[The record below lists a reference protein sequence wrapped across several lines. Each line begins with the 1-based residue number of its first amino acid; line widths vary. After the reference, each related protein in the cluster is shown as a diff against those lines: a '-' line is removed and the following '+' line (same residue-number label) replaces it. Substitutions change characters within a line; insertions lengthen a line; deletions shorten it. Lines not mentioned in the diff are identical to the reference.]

1 MEYGLIGEHLGHS
14 FSKEIHNRIA
24 DYDYILKEIEP
35 WKLTDFI
42 TARKYRGLNVT
53 IPYKQAVIEL
63 LDYVDE
69 AALDIGAVNTIVN
82 RDGRLYGYN
91 TDYLGMR
98 ELILNNGMDLQDA
111 TVLILGSGGTS
122 KTAYKVAESLGA
134 KEIIKVSR
142 HPKNGEITYEE
153 AYRDYSYA
161 DAIINT
167 TPCGM
172 YPETNGCPI
181 DISRFTNLRAV
192 VDAIYNPLNTRLV
205 LSARQRGIKAS
216 GGLYMLVAQAVKASE
231 LFFDTTYD
239 PAVLDNIFRSME
251 GQKKNIVLIGMPGCG
266 KSTIGIALRDRLNRE
281 FIDSD
286 AEIVK
291 RAGREIPQ
299 IFSEYG
305 EEYFRK
311 LESEVIFDLSKRTGI
326 IIATGGGAVINNK
339 NVEELKKNG
348 ELIWLNRPIEGIV
361 PTDDR
366 PLSND
371 RDKLIKL
378 FAVREP
384 IYRAAAD
391 REIDA
396 CDSIEGIV
404 ERIGSMYEHQNN

>member
-42 TARKYRGLNVT
+42 TAREYRGLNVT

-305 EEYFRK
+305 EKYFRK

>member
-24 DYDYILKEIEP
+24 DYDYFLKEIKP
-35 WKLTDFI
+35 DRLKDFI
-42 TARKYRGLNVT
+42 TSREYRGLNVT
-53 IPYKQAVIEL
+53 IPYKQDVIAW
-63 LDYVDE
+63 LDEVDE

-98 ELILNNGMDLQDA
+98 ELILSNGMDLQAA

-134 KEIIKVSR
+134 KQIIKVSR
-142 HPKNGEITYEE
+142 HPKNGENTYEE

-172 YPETNGCPI
+172 YPDTEGCPI
-181 DISRFTNLRAV
+181 DVSRFTNLRAV

-231 LFFDTTYD
+231 LFFDTTYV
-239 PAVLDNIFRSME
+239 PAVMESIFASME

-266 KSTIGIALRDRLNRE
+266 KSTVGMALKDRLNRE

-291 RAGREIPQ
+291 RAGIEIPR

-311 LESEVIFDLSKRTGI
+311 LESEVISDLSKRTGI
-326 IIATGGGAVINNK
+326 VIATGGGAILNDK

-348 ELIWLNRPIEGIV
+348 ELIWLNRPIDSII
-361 PTDDR
+361 PTEDR

-378 FAVREP
+378 YTVREP

-404 ERIGSMYEHQNN
+404 ERIGSLYENQSN

>member
-35 WKLTDFI
+35 DRLKDFI
-42 TARKYRGLNVT
+42 TSREYRGLNVT
-53 IPYKQAVIEL
+53 IPYKQDVIAW
-63 LDYVDE
+63 LDEVDE

-98 ELILNNGMDLQDA
+98 ELILSNGMDLQAA

-134 KEIIKVSR
+134 KQIIKVSR

-153 AYRDYSYA
+153 AYRDYLYA

-172 YPETNGCPI
+172 YPDTEGCPI
-181 DISRFTNLRAV
+181 DVSRFNNLSAV

-231 LFFDTTYD
+231 LFFDTTYA
-239 PAVLDNIFRSME
+239 PAVMESIFGSME
-251 GQKKNIVLIGMPGCG
+251 GQKKNIVLIGMPGSG
-266 KSTIGIALRDRLNRE
+266 KSTVGMALKDRLNRE

-286 AEIVK
+286 VEIVK
-291 RAGREIPQ
+291 RAGIEIPR

-305 EEYFRK
+305 EVYFRK
-311 LESEVIFDLSKRTGI
+311 LESEVISDLSKRTGI
-326 IIATGGGAVINNK
+326 VIATGGGAILNDK

-348 ELIWLNRPIEGIV
+348 ELIWLNRPIDSII
-361 PTDDR
+361 PTEDR

-378 FAVREP
+378 YTVREP

-404 ERIGSMYEHQNN
+404 ERIGSMYENQSN

>member
-35 WKLTDFI
+35 DRLKDFI
-42 TARKYRGLNVT
+42 TSREYRGLNVT
-53 IPYKQAVIEL
+53 IPYKQDVIAW
-63 LDYVDE
+63 LDEVDE

-98 ELILNNGMDLQDA
+98 ELILSNGMDLQAA

-134 KEIIKVSR
+134 KQIIKVSR

-172 YPETNGCPI
+172 YPDTEGCPI
-181 DISRFTNLRAV
+181 DVSRFNNLSAV

-231 LFFDTTYD
+231 LFFDTTYA
-239 PAVLDNIFRSME
+239 PAVMESIFDSME

-266 KSTIGIALRDRLNRE
+266 KSTVGKALKDRLNRE

-291 RAGREIPQ
+291 RAGIEIPR

-305 EEYFRK
+305 EVYFRK
-311 LESEVIFDLSKRTGI
+311 LESEVISDLSKRTGI
-326 IIATGGGAVINNK
+326 VIATGGGAILNDK

-348 ELIWLNRPIEGIV
+348 ELIWLNRPIDSII
-361 PTDDR
+361 PTEDR

-378 FAVREP
+378 YTVREP

-404 ERIGSMYEHQNN
+404 ERIGSMYENQSN

>member
-35 WKLTDFI
+35 CKLTDFI
-42 TARKYRGLNVT
+42 TAREYKGLNVT

-142 HPKNGEITYEE
+142 HPKNVEITYEE
-153 AYRDYSYA
+153 AYRDYAHA

>member
-24 DYDYILKEIEP
+24 DYDYFLKEIEP
-35 WKLTDFI
+35 DRLKDFI
-42 TARKYRGLNVT
+42 TSREYRGLNVT
-53 IPYKQAVIEL
+53 IPYKQDVIAW
-63 LDYVDE
+63 LDEVDE

-98 ELILNNGMDLQDA
+98 ELILSNGMDLQAA

-134 KEIIKVSR
+134 KQIIKVSR

-172 YPETNGCPI
+172 YPDTEGCPI
-181 DISRFTNLRAV
+181 DVSRFNNLSAV

-231 LFFDTTYD
+231 LFFDTTYA
-239 PAVLDNIFRSME
+239 PAVMESIFASME

-266 KSTIGIALRDRLNRE
+266 KSTVGMALKDRLNRE

-291 RAGREIPQ
+291 RAGIEIPR

-305 EEYFRK
+305 EVYFRK
-311 LESEVIFDLSKRTGI
+311 LESEVISDLSKRTGI
-326 IIATGGGAVINNK
+326 VIATGGGAILNDK

-348 ELIWLNRPIEGIV
+348 ELIWLNRPIDSII

-378 FAVREP
+378 YTVREP

-404 ERIGSMYEHQNN
+404 ERIGSMYENQSN

>member
-24 DYDYILKEIEP
+24 DYDYFLKEIEP
-35 WKLTDFI
+35 DRLKDFI
-42 TARKYRGLNVT
+42 TSREYRGLNVT
-53 IPYKQAVIEL
+53 IPYKQDVIAW
-63 LDYVDE
+63 LDEVDE

-98 ELILNNGMDLQDA
+98 ELILSNGMDLQAA

-134 KEIIKVSR
+134 KQIIKVSR

-172 YPETNGCPI
+172 YPDTEGCPI
-181 DISRFTNLRAV
+181 DVSRFNNLSAV

-231 LFFDTTYD
+231 LFFDTTYA
-239 PAVLDNIFRSME
+239 PAVMESIFASME

-266 KSTIGIALRDRLNRE
+266 KSTVGKALKDKLNRE

-291 RAGREIPQ
+291 RAGIEIPR

-305 EEYFRK
+305 EVYFRK
-311 LESEVIFDLSKRTGI
+311 LESEVISDLSKRTGI
-326 IIATGGGAVINNK
+326 VIATGGGAILNDK

-348 ELIWLNRPIEGIV
+348 ELIWLNRPIDSII
-361 PTDDR
+361 PTEDR

-378 FAVREP
+378 YTVREP

-404 ERIGSMYEHQNN
+404 ERIGSMYENQSN

>member
-1 MEYGLIGEHLGHS
+1 M
-14 FSKEIHNRIA
+14 
-24 DYDYILKEIEP
+24 
-35 WKLTDFI
+35 
-42 TARKYRGLNVT
+42 T

>member
-24 DYDYILKEIEP
+24 DYDYFLKEIEP
-35 WKLTDFI
+35 DRLKDFI
-42 TARKYRGLNVT
+42 TSREYRGLNVT
-53 IPYKQAVIEL
+53 IPYKQDVIAW
-63 LDYVDE
+63 LDEVDE

-98 ELILNNGMDLQDA
+98 ELILSNGMDLQAA

-134 KEIIKVSR
+134 KQIIKVSR

-172 YPETNGCPI
+172 YPDTEECPI
-181 DISRFTNLRAV
+181 DVSRFNNLSAV

-216 GGLYMLVAQAVKASE
+216 GGLYLLVAQAVKASE
-231 LFFDTTYD
+231 LFFDTTYA
-239 PAVLDNIFRSME
+239 PAVMESIFASME

-266 KSTIGIALRDRLNRE
+266 KSTVGMALKDRLNRE

-291 RAGREIPQ
+291 RAGIEIPR

-305 EEYFRK
+305 EVYFRK
-311 LESEVIFDLSKRTGI
+311 LESEVISDLSKRTGI
-326 IIATGGGAVINNK
+326 VIATGGGAILNDK

-348 ELIWLNRPIEGIV
+348 ELIWLNRPIDSII
-361 PTDDR
+361 PTEDR

-378 FAVREP
+378 YTVREP

-404 ERIGSMYEHQNN
+404 ERIGSMYENQSN

>member
-24 DYDYILKEIEP
+24 DYDYFLKEIEP
-35 WKLTDFI
+35 DRLKDFI
-42 TARKYRGLNVT
+42 TSREYRGLNVT
-53 IPYKQAVIEL
+53 IPYKQDVIAW
-63 LDYVDE
+63 LDEVDE

-98 ELILNNGMDLQDA
+98 ELILSNGMDLQAA

-134 KEIIKVSR
+134 KQIIKVSR

-172 YPETNGCPI
+172 YPDTEGCPI
-181 DISRFTNLRAV
+181 DVSRFTNLRAV

-231 LFFDTTYD
+231 LFFDTTYA
-239 PAVLDNIFRSME
+239 PAVMESIFASME

-266 KSTIGIALRDRLNRE
+266 KSTVGMALKDRLNRE

-291 RAGREIPQ
+291 RAGIEIPR

-305 EEYFRK
+305 EVYFRK
-311 LESEVIFDLSKRTGI
+311 LESEVISDLSKRTGI
-326 IIATGGGAVINNK
+326 VIATGGGAILNDK

-348 ELIWLNRPIEGIV
+348 ELIWLNRPIDSII

-378 FAVREP
+378 YTVREP

-404 ERIGSMYEHQNN
+404 ERIGSLYENQSN

>member
-181 DISRFTNLRAV
+181 DISRFTKLRAV

>member
-1 MEYGLIGEHLGHS
+1 M
-14 FSKEIHNRIA
+14 
-24 DYDYILKEIEP
+24 
-35 WKLTDFI
+35 
-42 TARKYRGLNVT
+42 
-53 IPYKQAVIEL
+53 
-63 LDYVDE
+63 
-69 AALDIGAVNTIVN
+69 
-82 RDGRLYGYN
+82 
-91 TDYLGMR
+91 
-98 ELILNNGMDLQDA
+98 
-111 TVLILGSGGTS
+111 
-122 KTAYKVAESLGA
+122 
-134 KEIIKVSR
+134 
-142 HPKNGEITYEE
+142 
-153 AYRDYSYA
+153 
-161 DAIINT
+161 
-167 TPCGM
+167 
-172 YPETNGCPI
+172 
-181 DISRFTNLRAV
+181 

-348 ELIWLNRPIEGIV
+348 KLIWLNRPIEGIV

>member
-35 WKLTDFI
+35 DRLKDFI
-42 TARKYRGLNVT
+42 TSREYRGLNVT
-53 IPYKQAVIEL
+53 IPYKQDVIAW
-63 LDYVDE
+63 LDEVDE

-98 ELILNNGMDLQDA
+98 ELILSNGMDLQAA

-134 KEIIKVSR
+134 KQIIKVSR

-172 YPETNGCPI
+172 YPDTEGCPI
-181 DISRFTNLRAV
+181 DVSRFNNLSAV

-239 PAVLDNIFRSME
+239 PAVMESIFGSIE

-266 KSTIGIALRDRLNRE
+266 KSTVGMALKDRLNRE

-291 RAGREIPQ
+291 RAGIEIPR

-305 EEYFRK
+305 EVYFRK
-311 LESEVIFDLSKRTGI
+311 LESEVISDLSKRTGI
-326 IIATGGGAVINNK
+326 VIATGGGAILNDK

-348 ELIWLNRPIEGIV
+348 ELIWLNRPIDSII
-361 PTDDR
+361 PTEDR

-378 FAVREP
+378 YTVREP

-404 ERIGSMYEHQNN
+404 ERIGSMYENQSN

>member
-24 DYDYILKEIEP
+24 DYDYFLKEIEP
-35 WKLTDFI
+35 DRLKDFI
-42 TARKYRGLNVT
+42 TSREYRGLNVT
-53 IPYKQAVIEL
+53 IPYKQDVIAW
-63 LDYVDE
+63 LDEVDE

-98 ELILNNGMDLQDA
+98 ELILSNGMDLQAA

-134 KEIIKVSR
+134 KQIIKVSR

-172 YPETNGCPI
+172 YPDTEGCPI
-181 DISRFTNLRAV
+181 DVSRFNNLSAV

-239 PAVLDNIFRSME
+239 PAVMESIFGSIE

-266 KSTIGIALRDRLNRE
+266 KSTVGKALKDRLNRE

-291 RAGREIPQ
+291 RAGIEIPR

-311 LESEVIFDLSKRTGI
+311 LESEVISDLSKRTGI
-326 IIATGGGAVINNK
+326 VIATGGGAILNDK

-348 ELIWLNRPIEGIV
+348 ELIWLNRPIDSII
-361 PTDDR
+361 PTEDR

-378 FAVREP
+378 YTVREP

-404 ERIGSMYEHQNN
+404 ERIGSMYENQSN

>member
-35 WKLTDFI
+35 DRLKDFI
-42 TARKYRGLNVT
+42 TSREYRGLNVT
-53 IPYKQAVIEL
+53 IPYKQDVIAW
-63 LDYVDE
+63 LDEVDE

-98 ELILNNGMDLQDA
+98 ELILSNGMDLQAA

-134 KEIIKVSR
+134 KQIIKVSR

-172 YPETNGCPI
+172 YPDTEGCPI
-181 DISRFTNLRAV
+181 DVSRFNNLSAV

-231 LFFDTTYD
+231 LFFDTTYA
-239 PAVLDNIFRSME
+239 PAVMESIFASME

-266 KSTIGIALRDRLNRE
+266 KSTVGMALKDRLNRE

-291 RAGREIPQ
+291 RAGIEIPR

-305 EEYFRK
+305 EVYFRK
-311 LESEVIFDLSKRTGI
+311 LESEVISDLSKRTGI
-326 IIATGGGAVINNK
+326 VIATGGGAILNDK

-348 ELIWLNRPIEGIV
+348 ELIWLNRPIDSII
-361 PTDDR
+361 PTEDR

-371 RDKLIKL
+371 KDKLIKL
-378 FAVREP
+378 YTVREP

-404 ERIGSMYEHQNN
+404 ERIGSMYENQSN

>member
-24 DYDYILKEIEP
+24 DYDYFLKEIEP
-35 WKLTDFI
+35 DRLKDFI
-42 TARKYRGLNVT
+42 TSREYRGLNVT
-53 IPYKQAVIEL
+53 IPYKQDVIAW
-63 LDYVDE
+63 LDEVDE

-98 ELILNNGMDLQDA
+98 ELILSNGMDLQAA

-134 KEIIKVSR
+134 KQIIKVSR

-172 YPETNGCPI
+172 YPDTEGCPI
-181 DISRFTNLRAV
+181 DVSRFTNLRAV

-231 LFFDTTYD
+231 LFFDTTYV
-239 PAVLDNIFRSME
+239 PAVMESIFASME

-266 KSTIGIALRDRLNRE
+266 KSTVGMALKDRLNRE

-291 RAGREIPQ
+291 RAGIEIPR

-305 EEYFRK
+305 EVYFRK
-311 LESEVIFDLSKRTGI
+311 LESEVISDLSKRTGI
-326 IIATGGGAVINNK
+326 VIATGGGAILNDK

-348 ELIWLNRPIEGIV
+348 ELIWLNRPIDSII
-361 PTDDR
+361 PTEDR

-378 FAVREP
+378 YTVREP

-404 ERIGSMYEHQNN
+404 ERIGSMYENQSN

>member
-24 DYDYILKEIEP
+24 DYDYFLKEIEP
-35 WKLTDFI
+35 DRLKDFI
-42 TARKYRGLNVT
+42 TSREYRGLNVT
-53 IPYKQAVIEL
+53 IPYKQDVIAW
-63 LDYVDE
+63 LDEVDE

-98 ELILNNGMDLQDA
+98 ELILSNGMDLQAA

-134 KEIIKVSR
+134 KQIIKVSR

-172 YPETNGCPI
+172 YPDTEGCPI
-181 DISRFTNLRAV
+181 DVSRFNNLSAV

-216 GGLYMLVAQAVKASE
+216 GGLYMLVAQAVRASE
-231 LFFDTTYD
+231 LFFDTTFA
-239 PAVLDNIFRSME
+239 PAVMESIFASIE

-266 KSTIGIALRDRLNRE
+266 KSTVGMALKDRLNRE

-291 RAGREIPQ
+291 RAGIEIPR

-305 EEYFRK
+305 EVYFRK
-311 LESEVIFDLSKRTGI
+311 LESEVISDLSKRTGI
-326 IIATGGGAVINNK
+326 VIATGGGAILNDK

-348 ELIWLNRPIEGIV
+348 ELIWLNRPIDSII
-361 PTDDR
+361 PTEDR

-378 FAVREP
+378 YTVREP

-404 ERIGSMYEHQNN
+404 ERIGSMYENQSN

>member
-35 WKLTDFI
+35 DRLKDFI
-42 TARKYRGLNVT
+42 TSREYRGLNVT
-53 IPYKQAVIEL
+53 IPYKQDVIAW
-63 LDYVDE
+63 LDEVDE

-98 ELILNNGMDLQDA
+98 ELILSNGMDLQAA

-134 KEIIKVSR
+134 KQIIKVSR

-172 YPETNGCPI
+172 YPDTEGCPI
-181 DISRFTNLRAV
+181 DVSRFTNLRAV

-231 LFFDTTYD
+231 LFFDTTYA
-239 PAVLDNIFRSME
+239 PAVMKSIFGSME
-251 GQKKNIVLIGMPGCG
+251 GQKKNIVLIGMPGSG
-266 KSTIGIALRDRLNRE
+266 KSTVGKALKDRLNRE

-291 RAGREIPQ
+291 RAGIEIPR

-305 EEYFRK
+305 EVYFRK
-311 LESEVIFDLSKRTGI
+311 LESEVISDLSKRTGI
-326 IIATGGGAVINNK
+326 VIATGGGAILNDK

-348 ELIWLNRPIEGIV
+348 ELIWLNRPIDSII
-361 PTDDR
+361 PTEDR

-378 FAVREP
+378 YTVREP

-404 ERIGSMYEHQNN
+404 ERIGSMYENQSN

>member
-35 WKLTDFI
+35 WKLTDLI
-42 TARKYRGLNVT
+42 TAREYKGLNVT

-142 HPKNGEITYEE
+142 HPKNVEITYEE
-153 AYRDYSYA
+153 AYRDYAHA

>member
-24 DYDYILKEIEP
+24 DYDYFLKEIEP
-35 WKLTDFI
+35 DRLKDFI
-42 TARKYRGLNVT
+42 TSREYRGLNVT
-53 IPYKQAVIEL
+53 IPYKQDVIAW
-63 LDYVDE
+63 LDEVDE

-98 ELILNNGMDLQDA
+98 ELILSNGMDLQAA

-134 KEIIKVSR
+134 KQIIKVSR

-172 YPETNGCPI
+172 YPDTEGCPI
-181 DISRFTNLRAV
+181 DVSRFTNLRAV

-231 LFFDTTYD
+231 LFFDTTYA
-239 PAVLDNIFRSME
+239 PAVMESIFASME

-266 KSTIGIALRDRLNRE
+266 KSTVGMALKDRLNRE

-291 RAGREIPQ
+291 RAGIEIPR

-305 EEYFRK
+305 EVYFRK
-311 LESEVIFDLSKRTGI
+311 LESEVISDLSKRTGI
-326 IIATGGGAVINNK
+326 VIATGGGAILNDK

-348 ELIWLNRPIEGIV
+348 ELIWLNRPIDSII
-361 PTDDR
+361 PTEDR

-378 FAVREP
+378 YTVREP

-404 ERIGSMYEHQNN
+404 ERIGSMYENQSN

>member
-24 DYDYILKEIEP
+24 DYDYFLKEIEP
-35 WKLTDFI
+35 DRLKDFI
-42 TARKYRGLNVT
+42 TSREYRGLNVT
-53 IPYKQAVIEL
+53 IPYKQDVIAW
-63 LDYVDE
+63 LDEVDE

-98 ELILNNGMDLQDA
+98 ELILSNGMDLQAA

-134 KEIIKVSR
+134 KQIIKVSR

-172 YPETNGCPI
+172 YPDTEECPI
-181 DISRFTNLRAV
+181 DVSRFNNLSAV

-231 LFFDTTYD
+231 LFFDTTYA
-239 PAVLDNIFRSME
+239 PAVMESIFASME

-266 KSTIGIALRDRLNRE
+266 KSTVGMALKDRLNRE

-291 RAGREIPQ
+291 RAGIEIPR

-305 EEYFRK
+305 EGYFRK
-311 LESEVIFDLSKRTGI
+311 LESEVISDLSKRTGI
-326 IIATGGGAVINNK
+326 VIATGGGAILNDK

-348 ELIWLNRPIEGIV
+348 ELIWLNRPIDSII
-361 PTDDR
+361 PTEDR

-378 FAVREP
+378 YTVREP

-404 ERIGSMYEHQNN
+404 ERIGSMYENQSN

>member
-24 DYDYILKEIEP
+24 DYDYFLKEIEP
-35 WKLTDFI
+35 DRLKDFI
-42 TARKYRGLNVT
+42 TSREYRGLNVT
-53 IPYKQAVIEL
+53 IPYKQDVIAW
-63 LDYVDE
+63 LDEVDE

-98 ELILNNGMDLQDA
+98 ELILSNGMDLQAA

-134 KEIIKVSR
+134 KQIIKVSR

-172 YPETNGCPI
+172 YPDTEGCPI
-181 DISRFTNLRAV
+181 DVSRFNNLSAV

-205 LSARQRGIKAS
+205 LSARQRGNKAS

-231 LFFDTTYD
+231 LFFDTTYA
-239 PAVLDNIFRSME
+239 PAVMESIFASME

-266 KSTIGIALRDRLNRE
+266 KSTVGKALKDKLNRE

-291 RAGREIPQ
+291 RAGIEIPR

-305 EEYFRK
+305 EVYFRK
-311 LESEVIFDLSKRTGI
+311 LESEVISDLSKRTGI
-326 IIATGGGAVINNK
+326 VIATGGGAILNDK

-348 ELIWLNRPIEGIV
+348 ELIWLNRPIDSII
-361 PTDDR
+361 PTEDR

-378 FAVREP
+378 YTVREP

-404 ERIGSMYEHQNN
+404 ERIGSMYENQSN